1 MRIQNKIEELYSKYG
16 THNPIDLADH
26 LKIEIRYVPFL
37 SNPDGQFINVVGKPI
52 VLINQKLK
60 ESPKR
65 YFVIAHE
72 LYHAVEHSDLAGY
85 YVSNDKFRGKLER
98 EANKFAA
105 SLILK
110 FHVEETGTIPYSFE
124 KMQAHY
130 GVSEDMSDYLTFNK
144 FSEGDF

>member
-1 MRIQNKIEELYSKYG
+1 
-16 THNPIDLADH
+16 
-26 LKIEIRYVPFL
+26 L
-37 SNPDGQFINVVGKPI
+37 SNPDGQFINVVGKLI

-60 ESPKR
+60 ESPER

-105 SLILK
+105 TLILRY
-110 FHVEETGTIPYSFE
+110 HIDNVGNSPYSLE
-124 KMQAHY
+124 KFRKVY
-130 GVSEDMSDYLTFNK
+130 GVCEDMADYLISQIKN
-144 FSEGDF
+144 